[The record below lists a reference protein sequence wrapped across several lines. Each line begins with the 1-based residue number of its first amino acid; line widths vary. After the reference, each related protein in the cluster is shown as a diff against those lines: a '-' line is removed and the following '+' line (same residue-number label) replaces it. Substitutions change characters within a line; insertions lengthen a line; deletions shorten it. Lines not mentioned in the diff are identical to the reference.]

1 MQLPCAPFNEYEN
14 FRAWLDGA
22 GTPGYPTPFEA
33 AMHNAMGGVPY
44 GLQQKPTAM
53 IVAAPEDP
61 PFAPAWI
68 WAKEPMMKQLE
79 GFACAIVLII
89 GLVYWDRIPWPI
101 WCLALFAAFKV
112 WAKGAEDNAVH
123 NEKEKLR
130 LEGRLLPKAS
140 GNPLYNIVPI
150 PM

>member
-33 AMHNAMGGVPY
+33 ALQNAMGGVPY
-44 GLQQKPTAM
+44 GGPPKPSAM

-61 PFAPAWI
+61 PWAPAWI
-68 WAKEPMMKQLE
+68 WAKEPTMKQFE
-79 GFACAIVLII
+79 GFACAIVLIVA
-89 GLVYWDRIPWPI
+89 LVYWDRIPKPI
-101 WCLALFAAFKV
+101 WFLALFAVVKV
-112 WAKGAEDNAVH
+112 WAKGAVDNAVH

-130 LEGRLLPKAS
+130 LDGRLLPKAAA
-140 GNPLYNIVPI
+140 NPLYNIVPI